1 MAATAACTVYFD
13 GACPLCRQE
22 IAHYRRR
29 AGAEA
34 IAWIDASD
42 CDPAALG
49 ADLPRDAA
57 LARLHV
63 RLGDGS
69 LVSGAAAFATIW
81 DRLPG
86 YRWLAGLAAR
96 RPLLPMLEAAYAG
109 FLRLRQLWR
118 RAIAP
123 SKSLPQQVLADLRAG
138 HAQESATVQVFR
150 GILATS
156 RDGQTRAATAYELAV
171 AHLRLMRL
179 QRWLPAAERSR
190 LLPPWRMAG
199 WCAGAVSAL
208 AGRRMAAAA
217 TAVARRA
224 ADRRYAAQVER
235 LGARADLSE
244 LRSTLAACRRWLEAR
259 GAAAV
264 RPEIQPRLD
273 ALGWTVIA
281 SNRAGR
287 AAADSRR
294 L

>member
-34 IAWIDASD
+34 ITWIDASN

-49 ADLPRDAA
+49 ANLPRDAA
-57 LARLHV
+57 LSRLHV

-81 DRLPG
+81 RLSG
-86 YRWLAGLAAR
+86 YRWLADR
-96 RPLLPMLEAAYAG
+96 RALLPLLEAAYSG
-109 FLRLRQLWR
+109 FLRLRLLCR

-123 SKSLPQQVLADLRAG
+123 ATSLPQQVLADLRVG
-138 HAQESATVQVFR
+138 HLRESATVQVFR

-156 RDGQTRAATAYELAV
+156 RDGQTRAATAYELAA

-259 GAAAV
+259 GTAAV
-264 RPEIQPRLD
+264 RPEIQPRLA

-281 SNRAGR
+281 GNRAGR
-287 AAADSRR
+287 AAVGSRR
-294 L
+294 P